1 MYQGARNVYCR
12 YPATKEVEMVYDL
25 GARHLLFLDAGLIFP
40 GKIIWSEPDGTPHP
54 CMPPRTTTGPGP
66 SESTR

>member
-40 GKIIWSEPDGTPHP
+40 RQDH
-54 CMPPRTTTGPGP
+54 MVAA
-66 SESTR
+66 

>member
-25 GARHLLFLDAGLIFP
+25 GARHLLFLDAGLTFP
-40 GKIIWSEPDGTPHP
+40 ARSYGRILTASPTHCMLPRNTSEPRPFEN
-54 CMPPRTTTGPGP
+54 MR
-66 SESTR
+66 

>member
-40 GKIIWSEPDGTPHP
+40 GKIICRSLTAHRTR